1 MQVKTIRKVLD
12 KKLNDWVN
20 SIRSIELQQLIKRDT
35 IVTGGSI
42 VSLLMGEKV
51 NDYDIYFKTQETALA
66 VAEYYVAEFAK
77 KNPGYTETTVR
88 ISELKNLRG
97 EIENVVDIYIPS
109 VGVVAS
115 DDAPEPIGELD
126 VVADGASEEAEV
138 VDTGDKYRVMFMSS
152 NAITLSHSIQLI
164 TRFTGDAEQVHK
176 NFDFVHAQCWFDWK
190 EDKLFT
196 PEKSLLSM
204 MSKTLK
210 YTGSL
215 YPLASLFRLKK
226 FLQRGWRVSAG
237 EMLKIAFQIKDIDF
251 NDPLVLRQQL
261 TGVDLAY
268 FHMLIRAIEEFKKA
282 NPDKDL
288 TSSYIV
294 ELIDRIFGG

>member
-20 SIRSIELQQLIKRDT
+20 SISSIELQQLIKRDT

-77 KNPGYTETTVR
+77 KNPSYTETTVR

-97 EIENVVDIYIPS
+97 EIEKVVDIYIPS
-109 VGVVAS
+109 IGVVAS
-115 DDAPEPIGELD
+115 DDAPEPTGELD
-126 VVADGASEEAEV
+126 VVAEDGATDEV

-176 NFDFVHAQCWFDWK
+176 NFDFVHAQCWYEWK

-196 PEKSLLSM
+196 PEKALLSM

-261 TGVDLAY
+261 VGVDLAY
-268 FHMLIRAIEEFKKA
+268 FYMLIQAIEAFKA
-282 NPDKDL
+282 QNPEAPL
-288 TSSYIV
+288 TSSYVV